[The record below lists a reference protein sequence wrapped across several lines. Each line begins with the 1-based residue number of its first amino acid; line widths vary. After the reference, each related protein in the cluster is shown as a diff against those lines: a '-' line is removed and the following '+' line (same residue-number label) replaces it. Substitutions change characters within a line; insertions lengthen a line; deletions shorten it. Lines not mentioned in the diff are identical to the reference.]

1 MFYLPLHAA
10 RLSFFYNGNGS
21 KKGVRRRAA
30 SRKHQKGI
38 WKKTIVKGISFSLQ
52 KGESFG
58 LLGPNGAGKS
68 TTISMISGLVPHDSG
83 NITVGGYVIG
93 KETAKAKQKIG
104 IVPQEIALYPT
115 LTAHENLM
123 FWGKMY
129 GLTHGEAKKRSAEVL
144 EYVGLTE
151 RAKDKIETFSGGM
164 KRRINIGAALMHKPE
179 LLIMDEPTVGIDPQ
193 SRNHILE
200 TVKQLNETGMTVI
213 YTSHYMEEVEFLCDR
228 IGIIDQGEM
237 IAIGTKTDLCSRLG
251 GDTIIQLTVSG
262 INEAFL
268 VAIRSLAHVN
278 DITVH
283 ELELK
288 IDISAA
294 HHEKVVTSLLAKA
307 AAHHINLLSLQVQE
321 PNLERLFLNLTGRTL
336 RD

>member
-1 MFYLPLHAA
+1 MLQAE
-10 RLSFFYNGNGS
+10 NI
-21 KKGVRRRAA
+21 KKAYG
-30 SRKHQKGI
+30 
-38 WKKTIVKGISFSLQ
+38 KKTIVKGISFSLK

-68 TTISMISGLVPHDSG
+68 TTISMISGLVPLDG
-83 NITVGGYVIG
+83 GEITVGGYAIG
-93 KETAKAKQKIG
+93 KDTNKAKQKIG

-115 LTAHENLM
+115 LTAQENLV

-129 GLTHGEAKKRSAEVL
+129 ELTHGEAKKRSAEVL

-164 KRRINIGAALMHKPE
+164 KRRINIGAALMHKPD

-213 YTSHYMEEVEFLCDR
+213 YTSHYMEEVEYLCDR

-237 IAIGTKTDLCSRLG
+237 IAIGTKNDLCSRLG
-251 GDTIIQLTVSG
+251 GDTIIQMTVSG
-262 INEAFL
+262 ADEGFL
-268 VAIRSLAHVN
+268 SDVRSLAYVN
-278 DITVH
+278 DVTVS
-283 ELELK
+283 ESELK
-288 IDISAA
+288 IEVAAA
-294 HHEKVVTSLLAKA
+294 HHEKVVTSLLTEA
-307 AAHHINLLSLQVQE
+307 AAHQTNLLSLQVQE

>member
-1 MFYLPLHAA
+1 MLQAE
-10 RLSFFYNGNGS
+10 NI
-21 KKGVRRRAA
+21 KKAYG
-30 SRKHQKGI
+30 
-38 WKKTIVKGISFSLQ
+38 KKTIVKGISFSLK

-68 TTISMISGLVPHDSG
+68 TTISMISGLVPLDG
-83 NITVGGYVIG
+83 GEITVGGYVIG
-93 KETAKAKQKIG
+93 KDTNKAKQKIG

-115 LTAHENLM
+115 LTAQENLV

-129 GLTHGEAKKRSAEVL
+129 GLTHGEAKKRSAEVF

-151 RAKDKIETFSGGM
+151 RAKEKIETFSGGM

-213 YTSHYMEEVEFLCDR
+213 YTSHYMEEVEYLCDR

-251 GDTIIQLTVSG
+251 GDTIIQMTVSRADEG
-262 INEAFL
+262 FL
-268 VAIRSLAHVN
+268 SAVRSLAHVN
-278 DITVH
+278 DVTVN
-283 ELELK
+283 ESELK
-288 IDISAA
+288 IEVAAA
-294 HHEKVVTSLLAKA
+294 HHEKVVTSLLTEA
-307 AAHHINLLSLQVQE
+307 AAHQTNLLSLQVQE

>member
-1 MFYLPLHAA
+1 MLQAE
-10 RLSFFYNGNGS
+10 NI
-21 KKGVRRRAA
+21 KKAYG
-30 SRKHQKGI
+30 
-38 WKKTIVKGISFSLQ
+38 KKTIVKGISFSLK

-213 YTSHYMEEVEFLCDR
+213 YTSHYMEEVEYLCDR

-294 HHEKVVTSLLAKA
+294 HHEKVVTSLLAEA

>member
-1 MFYLPLHAA
+1 MLQAE
-10 RLSFFYNGNGS
+10 NI
-21 KKGVRRRAA
+21 KKAYG
-30 SRKHQKGI
+30 
-38 WKKTIVKGISFSLQ
+38 KKTIVKGISFSLR

-68 TTISMISGLVPHDSG
+68 TTISMISGLVPLDG
-83 NITVGGYVIG
+83 GEITVGGYVIG
-93 KETAKAKQKIG
+93 KDTNKAKQKIG

-115 LTAHENLM
+115 LTAQENLV

-213 YTSHYMEEVEFLCDR
+213 YTSHYMEEVEYLCDR

-237 IAIGTKTDLCSRLG
+237 IAIGTKNDLCSRLG
-251 GDTIIQLTVSG
+251 GDTIIQMTVSG
-262 INEAFL
+262 ADEGFL
-268 VAIRSLAHVN
+268 SAVRSLAYVN
-278 DITVH
+278 DVTVN
-283 ELELK
+283 ESELK
-288 IDISAA
+288 IEVAAA
-294 HHEKVVTSLLAKA
+294 HHEKVVTSLLTEA
-307 AAHHINLLSLQVQE
+307 AAHQTNLLSLQVQE

>member
-1 MFYLPLHAA
+1 MLQAE
-10 RLSFFYNGNGS
+10 NI
-21 KKGVRRRAA
+21 KKAYG
-30 SRKHQKGI
+30 
-38 WKKTIVKGISFSLQ
+38 KKTIVKGISFSLK

-68 TTISMISGLVPHDSG
+68 TTISMISGLVPLDG
-83 NITVGGYVIG
+83 GEITIGGYVIG
-93 KETAKAKQKIG
+93 KDTNKAKQKIG

-115 LTAHENLM
+115 LTAQENLV

-151 RAKDKIETFSGGM
+151 RAKEKIETFSGGM

-213 YTSHYMEEVEFLCDR
+213 YTSHYMEEVEYLCDR

-251 GDTIIQLTVSG
+251 GDTIIQMTVSRTDEG
-262 INEAFL
+262 FL
-268 VAIRSLAHVN
+268 SAVRSLAHVN
-278 DITVH
+278 DVTVS
-283 ELELK
+283 ESELK
-288 IDISAA
+288 IEVAAA
-294 HHEKVVTSLLAKA
+294 HHEKVVTSLLTEA
-307 AAHHINLLSLQVQE
+307 AAHQTNLLSLQVQE